1 MRKVFVSFAFSL
13 PLFFLTIMLIRM
25 MNGKGAFISVSD
37 VVSWVEGVDVFKPF
51 KEFLNNFKNI
61 FLNFANSAFKF
72 ASIHDWN
79 SFWTFIGDF
88 AKNMFLIITLPVQA
102 LYYICYFLVRIIL
115 IILDFLDV
123 ICGANPSSW
132 VVS

>member
-1 MRKVFVSFAFSL
+1 MKKVFISFAFSL
-13 PLFFLTIMLIRM
+13 PLFFLTIMLIRL

-37 VVSWVEGVDVFKPF
+37 LVSWVEGVDVFKPF
-51 KEFLNNFKNI
+51 KEFLNNFKST
-61 FLNFANSAFKF
+61 FMNFANGALKF

-79 SFWTFIGDF
+79 SFWSFFGDF
-88 AKNMFLIITLPVQA
+88 AKNLFLIITLPVQA
-102 LYYICYFLVRIIL
+102 IYYIGYFLVRIIL

-123 ICGANPSSW
+123 ICGMNPSSW